1 MAAVAI
7 EFGRNAMTEQAEELT
22 RGDALARVDVLEA
35 EVAEL
40 RKRVCV
46 PDVST
51 MARALSDR
59 AASAYCV
66 DPDDNWK
73 IYGQEFIEDVQA
85 MLAAP
90 APVERLAT
98 DGGRNQRFEGLFE
111 GETPDQRDARLASAA
126 PVERV
131 EQEAVA
137 MLLID
142 DATTA
147 ESGDWD
153 IEPIPAAIE
162 KLARSGGAAL
172 PLYTTPQPAPTAAP
186 DVEGLLALA
195 DAVTPQII
203 DWVRCG
209 LSTNG
214 HLTDGSHP
222 ALNKLREAYCAL
234 AHQSGGAK

>member
-73 IYGQEFIEDVQA
+73 IYG
-85 MLAAP
+85 L
-90 APVERLAT
+90 
-98 DGGRNQRFEGLFE
+98 
-111 GETPDQRDARLASAA
+111 
-126 PVERV
+126 
-131 EQEAVA
+131 
-137 MLLID
+137 
-142 DATTA
+142 
-147 ESGDWD
+147 W
-153 IEPIPAAIE
+153 
-162 KLARSGGAAL
+162 
-172 PLYTTPQPAPTAAP
+172 
-186 DVEGLLALA
+186 
-195 DAVTPQII
+195 
-203 DWVRCG
+203 
-209 LSTNG
+209 
-214 HLTDGSHP
+214 H
-222 ALNKLREAYCAL
+222 
-234 AHQSGGAK
+234 